1 MRIAIVED
9 NADVRAQLCGF
20 VKQYAAESGTPLEV
34 EPFPDG
40 SAITPYRGGFDV
52 IFMDIEMP
60 RQGGM
65 DTAARIRAV
74 DQNVVLVFVTN
85 MAQYAI
91 RGYEVDALDF
101 VLKPVNYYQFR
112 VKLERA
118 IRRAERRGHAQVTI
132 QTGGELRALNTD
144 EIYYLE
150 THNRMLYYHTAD
162 EVLPVRD
169 SMRSAEQRL
178 TPFHFV
184 RCNQCYLVNLKHI
197 KAVQDEFVVVG
208 KERLAICLGVILLPL
223 LALGWNLGNTAP
235 YFLASRLMSLLW
247 GVATVRYCVELDWTA
262 SAYCSIWIL
271 LTAEV
276 IYELWQFLLSLLV
289 GAGGGGGRWHV
300 PGRSH
305 AEMADRRS
313 AA

>member
-20 VKQYAAESGTPLEV
+20 VKQYAAESGSPLEV

-132 QTGGELRALNTD
+132 QTGGELRVLNTD

-208 KERLAICLGVILLPL
+208 KERLAISRRQR
-223 LALGWNLGNTAP
+223 TA
-235 YFLASRLMSLLW
+235 FMAAVASY
-247 GVATVRYCVELDWTA
+247 V
-262 SAYCSIWIL
+262 
-271 LTAEV
+271 
-276 IYELWQFLLSLLV
+276 
-289 GAGGGGGRWHV
+289 GGGLL
-300 PGRSH
+300 
-305 AEMADRRS
+305 
-313 AA
+313 